1 MIGQIHLDSVNVL
14 SWQQSIPE
22 LHTVDI
28 TLSSEMPRA
37 ESLVQYRDLFFKHMY

>member
-1 MIGQIHLDSVNVL
+1 MAAEH
-14 SWQQSIPE
+14 PK

-37 ESLVQYRDLFFKHMY
+37 ELLYRDLFFKHMY